1 MLTSI
6 PVTTSLAG
14 LLNQGFLSRN
24 EADYEPFRLEA
35 LVVSV
40 EEEDE
45 PVRVP
50 RMQDLDRI
58 LGFAL
63 RVTLATDPTR

>member
-6 PVTTSLAG
+6 PVSTSLAG

-35 LVVSV
+35 FVVSA

-45 PVRVP
+45 PVRIP
-50 RMQDLDRI
+50 STEDLDRI

-63 RVTLATDPTR
+63 CMTLATDPTR